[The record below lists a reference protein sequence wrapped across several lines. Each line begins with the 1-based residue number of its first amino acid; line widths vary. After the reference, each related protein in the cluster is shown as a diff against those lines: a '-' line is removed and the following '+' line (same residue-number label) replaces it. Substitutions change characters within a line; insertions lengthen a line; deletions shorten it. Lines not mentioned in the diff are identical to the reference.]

1 MWQEAMQLSGGGGTV
16 NYKVDKTLNAGKD
29 VQTTVHLGFKP
40 TYVTVIKNNGSVD
53 VVATKT
59 VFTDGTE
66 NMEISRLN
74 GSGASL
80 DGMVTITIT
89 DDGFIYKQTFTGT
102 SNNILYFALDKEFEN

>member
-1 MWQEAMQLSGGGGTV
+1 MFQKMLQGGSGGTV
-16 NYKVDKTLNAGKD
+16 NCKVDKTLNAGKG

-40 TYVTVIKNNGSVD
+40 TYVAVIKNNGSLD
-53 VVATKT
+53 VVAIKT
-59 VFTDGTE
+59 IFTDGTE

-74 GSGASL
+74 GTGDSL

>member
-1 MWQEAMQLSGGGGTV
+1 MWQKALQLSGGGQSI
-16 NYKVDKTLNAGKD
+16 NYKVDKTLNSGNG

-40 TYVTVIKNNGSVD
+40 TYVAVIKNNGSLD
-53 VVATKT
+53 VIAIKT
-59 VFTDGTE
+59 IFTDGTE

-80 DGMVTITIT
+80 DGMATITIT
-89 DDGFIYKQTFTGT
+89 DDGFIYRQTFTGT